1 MFDQYQISNRLKQLQ
16 EILCWLG
23 EWKSGIQAK
32 SLSNKER
39 ALFLMSTR
47 CMEDLE
53 SCVIGFMEL
62 CSKLLTHEN
71 NINIFLAPA
80 LINSDVVEN

>member
-1 MFDQYQISNRLKQLQ
+1 MLAWRMEIWHPSKVVIKQ
-16 EILCWLG
+16 G
-23 EWKSGIQAK
+23 KAS
-32 SLSNKER
+32 
-39 ALFLMSTR
+39 FLMSTQ
-47 CMEDLE
+47 CMENLE

-71 NINIFLAPA
+71 NVNIFLAPA